1 MKVCH
6 SIPEIRKQLG
16 DIRNTSIIG
25 FVPTMGA
32 LHQGHVSLVRASKE
46 NANVTVASIF
56 VNPTQFNKIE
66 DLEKYPRTLERDLEQ
81 LNSAGCDF
89 VFVPEAHEMYPGK
102 PEIKIDLGPITGE
115 LEGKFRPG
123 HFNGVGQVVS
133 KLFNIIQPDIAFFG
147 QKDLQQ
153 FYVIQKMIDEL
164 NFPVQLHMV
173 STQREPNGL
182 AMSSRNMRLS
192 EDDQEHASLLFRSL
206 LEAKELLKTSNDVKQ
221 AKSMVRELF
230 DNSNRLELEYFEVV
244 QTTDFKPLN
253 TVIEQDKTALCIA
266 AEIGGVRLI
275 DNLLLNS

>member
-6 SIPEIRKQLG
+6 SIPEIRQQLG

-153 FYVIQKMIDEL
+153 FYVIKKMIDEL
-164 NFPVQLHMV
+164 NFPVQLQMV

-221 AKSMVRELF
+221 AKSIVRELF

>member
-6 SIPEIRKQLG
+6 SIPEIRQQLG

-46 NANVTVASIF
+46 NVNVTVASIF

-164 NFPVQLHMV
+164 NFPVQLQMV
-173 STQREPNGL
+173 STQREANGL

>member
-6 SIPEIRKQLG
+6 SIPEIRQQLG

-153 FYVIQKMIDEL
+153 FYVIKKMIDEL
-164 NFPVQLHMV
+164 NFPVQLQMV

>member
-6 SIPEIRKQLG
+6 SIPEIRQQLG

-46 NANVTVASIF
+46 NANVTVTSIF

-153 FYVIQKMIDEL
+153 YYVIQKMIDEL
-164 NFPVQLHMV
+164 NFPVQLQMV

-206 LEAKELLKTSNDVKQ
+206 LEAKELLKTSNDIKQ
-221 AKSMVRELF
+221 AKSIVRELF